1 MSVQAQT
8 DNTTVP
14 FIRYANPGAVKDNT
28 TIQQDAGRAAIL
40 TKLTIMGFSLS
51 AVPTTG
57 TADVGN
63 TGDGTVAA
71 VAQLSQGPIARVGAY
86 NLEVTAAVANGG
98 VLKLEGPDGESI
110 ADGLV
115 MTVGAGAATIF
126 NAGGM
131 TFTVTDG
138 ATDFIVG
145 DKFAI
150 TVTAV
155 NKFNPLNGASVDGS
169 QRVAGVYF
177 GDDIAAATLVAGDV
191 IDSLMILGDAY
202 VDLNQIV
209 FENSLS
215 LTSVLPSG
223 KTVEQELAGLGIFA
237 EDTIDISGFEA

>member
-1 MSVQAQT
+1 MPVQAQS

-14 FIRYANPGAVKDNT
+14 FIRFANPGAVKGDT
-28 TIQQDAGRAAIL
+28 VIQQDAARAAIL
-40 TKLTIMGFSLS
+40 TRLTVMGFSLS

-63 TGDGTVAA
+63 TGDGTVTA
-71 VAQLSQGPIARVGAY
+71 VAQLSQGPVARVGAY

-98 VLKLEGPDGESI
+98 VLKLEGPGGELI

-115 MTVGAGAATIF
+115 MTAGAGAATVF

-138 ATDFIVG
+138 AADFIVG

-155 NKFNPLNGASVDGS
+155 NKYNPLNGAAVDGS
-169 QRVAGVYF
+169 QRVAGIYF
-177 GDDIAAATLVAGDV
+177 GDDIAIADLVAGDIV
-191 IDSLMILGDAY
+191 DSLVILGDVY
-202 VDLNQIV
+202 VDLNQLV
-209 FENSLS
+209 FENSLA

-223 KTVEQELAGLGIFA
+223 KTVEQELIDLGIFA
-237 EDTIDISGFEA
+237 EDTIDISGYEA